1 MEFCPKCESML
12 VPQKQKD
19 GTVVLVCR
27 NCGYTAPAEKE
38 KGEYKLVFKIRHT
51 PQEEIIVVEG
61 DLKRKIQITK
71 DGREE
76 EYKAAL
82 DYYQEWETE
91 EE

>member
-1 MEFCPKCESML
+1 ML

-61 DLKRKIQITK
+61 ELKRKVQITK